1 MLLLSREDIKKVFT
15 MKDALEAD
23 KEAFI
28 LYSQG
33 KSTVPLRTNIGIGKH
48 SGQSLFMPAYV
59 EDLDSAGIKIVS
71 VFPKNLEIGK
81 PSLPAKMVLIDGKNG
96 EICCIMDGTYLTQ
109 LRTGAA
115 SGTATELLARQDAKK
130 GMLFGTGGQAATQLE
145 AMLTVRKLDTVKVVD
160 IDAKRAQLFVS
171 AMREALSHFDAE
183 IGLCEDPDSFI
194 GEADIITTATTSKK
208 PVFEGRRV
216 KKGAH
221 INAVGAYTH
230 EMQELD
236 DYIVSHADK
245 VIVDAREAAWAE
257 AGDLILPLNKG
268 IINEGRINGE
278 LGELLLGKV
287 KGREN
292 NEELTIF
299 KTVGLAVLDIVTA
312 HHIYHKAQS
321 LGIGVQVEI

>member
-15 MKDALEAD
+15 MKDAIEAD

-28 LYSQG
+28 LYSEG
-33 KSTVPLRTNIGIGKH
+33 KSIVPLRTNIGIPKH
-48 SGQSLFMPAYV
+48 NGQGLFMPAYI

-81 PSLPAKMVLIDGKNG
+81 PSVPAKMVLIDGKTG
-96 EICCIMDGTYLTQ
+96 EVCCIMDGTYLTQ

-115 SGTATELLARQDAKK
+115 SGTATELLARHDAKK

-160 IDAKRAQLFVS
+160 IDAGRARSFADTMQMVF
-171 AMREALSHFDAE
+171 SHFDVE
-183 IGLCEDPDSFI
+183 IDLCEDPDSFI
-194 GEADIITTATTSKK
+194 SEADIITTVTTSKK
-208 PVFEGRRV
+208 PVLEGRKV

-236 DYIVSHADK
+236 DYIVSNADK
-245 VIVDAREAAWAE
+245 VIVDSREAALSE
-257 AGDLILPLNKG
+257 AGDLIIPLNKG
-268 IINEGRINGE
+268 LIRAERINGE
-278 LGELLLGKV
+278 LGELLLGKL
-287 KGREN
+287 KGRET
-292 NEELTIF
+292 NEEITIF
-299 KTVGLAVLDIVTA
+299 KTVGLAVLDVVTA

-321 LGIGVQVEI
+321 LGIGIQVDI